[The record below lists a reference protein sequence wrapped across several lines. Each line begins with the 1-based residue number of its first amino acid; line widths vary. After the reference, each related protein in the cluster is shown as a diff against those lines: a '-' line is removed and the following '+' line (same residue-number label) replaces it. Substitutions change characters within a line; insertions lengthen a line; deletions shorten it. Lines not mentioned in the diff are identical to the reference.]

1 MSGLVEGETKIGEI
15 MFSLAETICLAV
27 DADLFNLYL
36 VETEGEITRYSPEDG
51 APTTTTR
58 PVYQIGVGSTIAAY
72 TAYTRNMTRASLPTE
87 DTNYP
92 SGVGG
97 LKDGVGKV
105 LCHPICSSDGELEAI
120 IELIRTSGN
129 MYTEEDCEIVNSYI
143 TWGGLALHYASEI
156 NTQHQEKLKNNF
168 FSSIIRWG
176 QAGLLPMSLAQI
188 FRTIFT
194 EMTSMNSLIVQSLNQ
209 AQKMVDADRASL
221 FLIDTKTNQ
230 LYAK

>member
-1 MSGLVEGETKIGEI
+1 MSGLVDGETKIGEI
-15 MFSLAETICLAV
+15 MFLLAETICLAV

-36 VETEGEITRYSPEDG
+36 VETEGEITRQSPD
-51 APTTTTR
+51 PNTPRT
-58 PVYQIGVGSTIAAY
+58 VYQIGVGTNIAAY
-72 TAYTRNMTRASLPTE
+72 TAYTRSMTRLSVPT
-87 DTNYP
+87 DDPNYP
-92 SGVGG
+92 NGVGG
-97 LKDGVGKV
+97 MKDLVGKV

-129 MYTEEDCEIVNSYI
+129 MYTEDDCEIVNSYI
-143 TWGGLALHYASEI
+143 TWGGLALHYANEI
-156 NTQHQEKLKNNF
+156 NNQQQEKLKSNF

-176 QAGLLPMSLAQI
+176 HSQWAGLRLFLTQT

-209 AQKMVDADRASL
+209 VQKMVDADRASL